1 MNAKQIISIIILVLF
16 LIFIFQNFTSI
27 TVRFLLYQVKMP
39 TVILLA
45 LIFALGVLT
54 GIFVPYT
61 FKKKRK

>member
-1 MNAKQIISIIILVLF
+1 MNAKRIISIIILVLF
-16 LIFIFQNFTSI
+16 LIFIFQNSTSI

-39 TVILLA
+39 TVILLVF
-45 LIFALGVLT
+45 IFALGVLT

>member
-45 LIFALGVLT
+45 FIFALGVLT